1 MDSGFNSF
9 AEFDAAVQM
18 GRVPGVTRVAGI
30 GTRTIVNA
38 ISSTTAA
45 QGIVAPED
53 IWVGASTI
61 YPWSFADVPL
71 EAISD
76 NANDTAGGTG
86 AQVITVGG
94 INAAYA
100 VTSATNV
107 PLNGNV
113 GPVSIGSHAHLNTGN
128 IGVTVPVTPNQTNIG
143 TITIREVGTGTVRA
157 IIPPGQRSIQ
167 QCVYRVPDGFF
178 LNIFNIEI
186 ELLRASGA
194 ATRGADFA
202 LYFRFSNGSY
212 GRPRQIQCTDRA
224 PFTLKAETRIGVPA
238 RGDFAVSCVYSSAN
252 NITVGAAFEAHL
264 YKI

>member
-1 MDSGFNSF
+1 MDGGFNSF
-9 AEFDAAVQM
+9 ADYDAAVQM
-18 GRVPGVTRVAGI
+18 GKVPGVTRVAGI
-30 GTRTIVNA
+30 GTRTIAAA
-38 ISSTTAA
+38 IAATTAA

-53 IWVGASTI
+53 IWVGASSI

-71 EAISD
+71 EAIS
-76 NANDTAGGTG
+76 NNENDTAGGSG
-86 AQVITVGG
+86 AQVLTISG
-94 INAAYA
+94 ISSAYA
-100 VTSATNV
+100 VTTATNV

-113 GPVSIGSHAHLNTGN
+113 GPVALGSHAHINVGN
-128 IGVTVPVTPNQTNIG
+128 IGVTSPVSPNQTNIG

-157 IIPPGQRSIQ
+157 IIPPGQRNIQ

-202 LYFRFSNGSY
+202 LYFRFANGSY

-224 PFTLKAETRIGVPA
+224 PFTLKAETRIGIPA
-238 RGDFAVSCVYSSAN
+238 RADFAASCVYSSAN
-252 NITVGAAFEAHL
+252 NITVGAAFEGHL

>member
-1 MDSGFNSF
+1 MDSGFNNF

-30 GTRTIVNA
+30 GTRTIASA
-38 ISSTTAA
+38 IAATTAL

-53 IWVGASTI
+53 IWVGSSAI
-61 YPWSFADVPL
+61 FPWSFADVAL

-86 AQVITVGG
+86 AQAITIGG
-94 INAAYA
+94 VSAAYA
-100 VTSATNV
+100 ATAATNI

-113 GPVSIGSHAHLNTGN
+113 GPVALGSHAHINTGN
-128 IGVTVPVTPNQTNIG
+128 IGVTAPVTPNQTNIG
-143 TITIREVGTGTVRA
+143 TITIREVVGGAVRA

-202 LYFRFSNGSY
+202 LYFRFANGAY

-224 PFTLKAETRIGVPA
+224 PFTLKAETRIGIPA
-238 RGDFAVSCVYSSAN
+238 RADFAASCVYSSAN
-252 NITVGAAFEAHL
+252 NITVGVAFEGHL

>member
-1 MDSGFNSF
+1 MDSGFSSF
-9 AEFDAAVQM
+9 ADYDAAVQM
-18 GRVPGVTRVAGI
+18 GRVPGVTRIAAL
-30 GTRTIVNA
+30 GTRTIVSA
-38 ISSTTAA
+38 ITATTAA

-53 IWVGASTI
+53 VWVGASSI
-61 YPWSFADVPL
+61 FPWSFVDVPL

-76 NANDTAGGTG
+76 NANDRAGGTG
-86 AQVITVGG
+86 AQAITIGG
-94 INAAYA
+94 VSAAYA
-100 VTSATNV
+100 ATTANNI

-113 GPVSIGSHAHLNTGN
+113 GPVALGSHAHINTGA
-128 IGVTVPVTPNQTNIG
+128 IGVTAPVTPAQTNIG

-194 ATRGADFA
+194 STRGADFA
-202 LYFRFSNGSY
+202 LYFRFPNGSY

-224 PFTLKAETRIGVPA
+224 PFTLEAETRIGVPA
-238 RGDFAVSCVYSSAN
+238 RADVAVSCVYSSAN
-252 NITVGAAFEAHL
+252 NITVGASFEGHL

>member
-1 MDSGFNSF
+1 MDGGFNSF
-9 AEFDAAVQM
+9 ADYDAAVQM
-18 GRVPGVTRVAGI
+18 GKVPGVTRVAVI
-30 GTRTIVNA
+30 GTRTIASA
-38 ISSTTAA
+38 IAATTAS

-53 IWVGASTI
+53 IWVGASSI
-61 YPWSFADVPL
+61 YPWSFSDVPL

-76 NANDTAGGTG
+76 NANDTAGGSG
-86 AQVITVGG
+86 AQVLTISG
-94 INAAYA
+94 ISSAYA
-100 VTSATNV
+100 VTTATNV

-113 GPVSIGSHAHLNTGN
+113 GPVALGSHAHINVGN
-128 IGVTVPVTPNQTNIG
+128 IGVTVPVSPTQTNIG

-202 LYFRFSNGSY
+202 LYFRFANGSY

-224 PFTLKAETRIGVPA
+224 PFTLKAETRIGIPA
-238 RGDFAVSCVYSSAN
+238 RADFAASCVYSSAN
-252 NITVGAAFEAHL
+252 NITVGAAFEGHL

>member
-1 MDSGFNSF
+1 MDGGVNSF
-9 AEFDAAVQM
+9 SDYDAAVQM

-30 GTRTIVNA
+30 GTRTIASA
-38 ISSTTAA
+38 IAATTAA

-53 IWVGASTI
+53 IWVGASAI
-61 YPWSFADVPL
+61 YPWSFADVAL

-76 NANDTAGGTG
+76 NVNDTAGGSG
-86 AQVITVGG
+86 AQTITIGG

-100 VTSATNV
+100 VTAATNI
-107 PLNGNV
+107 PLNGTA
-113 GPVSIGSHAHLNTGN
+113 GPVAIGSHAHINTGT
-128 IGVTVPVTPNQTNIG
+128 IGVTVPTTPNQTNLG

-167 QCVYRVPDGFF
+167 QSVYRVPDGFF

-202 LYFRFSNGSY
+202 LYFRFANGVY

-224 PFTLKAETRIGVPA
+224 PFTLMAETRIGIPSRA
-238 RGDFAVSCVYSSAN
+238 DFAVSCVYSSAN
-252 NITVGAAFEAHL
+252 NITVGAAFEGHL
-264 YKI
+264 YKN